1 MRTTLTLDDDIA
13 AQLTRLR
20 GKQKLGLRDAVNA
33 AMRLGLQQMLAPAPA
48 KRKAYRTPVF
58 HATRSLISDLASTS
72 DMLAVAEGE
81 DYR

>member
-13 AQLTRLR
+13 VQLTRLR
-20 GKQKLGLRDAVNA
+20 ETRKMSLRDAVNV
-33 AMRLGLQQMLAPAPA
+33 AMRLGLTQMNNPAPF
-48 KRKAYRTPVF
+48 KKKTYKTPTF
-58 HATRSLISDLASTS
+58 HATRSLLGDMTSTA

>member
-13 AQLTRLR
+13 SQLTRLR
-20 GKQKLGLRDAVNA
+20 GERKLGLRAAVNT
-33 AMRLGLQQMLAPAPA
+33 AMRLGLKQLLAPAPV

-58 HATRSLISDLASTS
+58 HANRLLIGDLTSTS

-81 DYR
+81 DHP